1 MYYSHDRLKS
11 SYIYLIFYRYSR
23 FMELGE
29 RDVVN
34 HLGGIRML
42 NKKHIR
48 VFALI
53 FVLVGLLLFAA
64 SPVLAASAAAPVFQ
78 EEPPV
83 EPPVDP
89 VPPPA
94 DDPAIPET
102 GQQQQPAA
110 DTSWLVWL
118 VIGIVIIILL
128 VALLARGREPRV

>member
-1 MYYSHDRLKS
+1 MKIEKC
-11 SYIYLIFYRYSR
+11 SYIYLIFYRYSKY
-23 FMELGE
+23 MELGDRE
-29 RDVVN
+29 VIN

-42 NKKHIR
+42 DKKHIR
-48 VFALI
+48 IFASI

-64 SPVLAASAAAPVFQ
+64 SPVLTASAAAPVLQ

-83 EPPVDP
+83 DPPTDP

-102 GQQQQPAA
+102 GQQQQPVA
-110 DTSWLVWL
+110 DTGWLVWL
-118 VIGIVIIILL
+118 VIGIVVIILL